1 MNILKSFRF
10 ALLAG
15 ISLILGSC
23 GNNNSSNTDQEKTD
37 TSKTAT
43 TTSTESKPAPVSTV
57 ITTPQNILV
66 VMHKVAN
73 YAKWKAVYDADD
85 SARTP
90 NGIHNY
96 VIGRGLMDSNMV
108 LVALKIDDT
117 TKAMTFMK
125 NPALKKAM
133 VKGGVMGTPRSIMYT
148 AVYQDTA
155 TLDSKLRSSVTF
167 TVKDW
172 DTWLNNFKTGAQQRT
187 DNGIAVRSYGHDAN
201 DPHKVRVVTA
211 LLDSA
216 KAMAYFQSDSL
227 KKRMQ
232 ESGVIGKPDRFIY
245 RIAQR
250 Y

>member
-1 MNILKSFRF
+1 MSILKSFRF

-15 ISLILGSC
+15 ISLCLASC
-23 GNNNSSNTDQEKTD
+23 GNNNSSDTDQTKTD
-37 TSKTAT
+37 SSTTTAT
-43 TTSTESKPAPVSTV
+43 PTESKPASVSTI
-57 ITTPQNILV
+57 ITTPQNMMV

-73 YAKWKAVYDADD
+73 YPKWKAVYDADD
-85 SARTP
+85 TARTA

-96 VIGRGLMDSNMV
+96 VIGRGLTDSNMV
-108 LVALKIDDT
+108 LVAVKIDDT
-117 TKAMTFMK
+117 TKAMAFGK
-125 NPALKKAM
+125 SAALKKAM
-133 VKGGVMGTPRSIMYT
+133 AKGGVIGTPKTIFYT
-148 AVYQDTA
+148 TVYQDTA
-155 TLDSKLRSSVTF
+155 AIDSKLRSSVTF

-172 DTWLNNFKTGAQQRT
+172 DAWLNNFQTGAQQRK
-187 DNGIAVRSYGHDAN
+187 DNGIAVRSYGHDSN

-232 ESGVIGKPDRFIY
+232 ASGVTSKPDRFIF
-245 RIAQR
+245 RVVQR